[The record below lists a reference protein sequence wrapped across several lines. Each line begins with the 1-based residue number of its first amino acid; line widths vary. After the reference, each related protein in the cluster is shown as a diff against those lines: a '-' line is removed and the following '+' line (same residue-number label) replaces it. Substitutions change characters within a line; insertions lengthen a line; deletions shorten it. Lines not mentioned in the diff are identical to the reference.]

1 MYVVLIYLKVELI
14 FLQIVD
20 MLTVE
25 DLVCFFDQDDDEV
38 VESLLGSMN
47 HAIQQIMLKLYHV
60 YNYEFHSHLYGLNYK
75 CLWKDIL
82 MFYVFFVVWS
92 QIFHVYL
99 VCKFV
104 FVMFWNVACLT
115 LIVKSS
121 IMEEIKIINQATS
134 SRKLAKAFS
143 RYL

>member
-1 MYVVLIYLKVELI
+1 
-14 FLQIVD
+14 

-25 DLVCFFDQDDDEV
+25 DLVCFFNKDDDEV

-60 YNYEFHSHLYGLNYK
+60 YNYELHSHLYGLNYK
-75 CLWKDIL
+75 MLVERM
-82 MFYVFFVVWS
+82 MFYVFFAVWS

-104 FVMFWNVACLT
+104 FVMFWNVVCLT

-143 RYL
+143 RRFQLISIFFRLN

>member
-1 MYVVLIYLKVELI
+1 
-14 FLQIVD
+14 

-60 YNYEFHSHLYGLNYK
+60 YNYEFHSHLYGFNYK
-75 CLWKDIL
+75 MLVERYSDVLCI
-82 MFYVFFVVWS
+82 FVVWS

-104 FVMFWNVACLT
+104 FVMF
-115 LIVKSS
+115 
-121 IMEEIKIINQATS
+121 
-134 SRKLAKAFS
+134 
-143 RYL
+143 